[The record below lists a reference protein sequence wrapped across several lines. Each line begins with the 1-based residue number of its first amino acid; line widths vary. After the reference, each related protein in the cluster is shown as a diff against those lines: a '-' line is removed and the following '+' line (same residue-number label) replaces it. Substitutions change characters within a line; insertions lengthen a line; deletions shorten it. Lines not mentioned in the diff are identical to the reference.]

1 MLLEAEQETKPSS
14 AEQIYY
20 LYKMEEEKKAA
31 QRKQTCKR
39 NIANALVIA
48 AGYLLIYVIGRFIWC
63 DIRESTLMG
72 WLLFVRP
79 SGEHSYL
86 YGWLLSSNLFWYAM
100 VISVL
105 PSVWGRLRFSVTTTV
120 GFLVGIIGGMIFGP
134 YPEGAAIGHS
144 HYGWAIWGAVYM
156 ISIVVGI
163 ASLRCRSSLINK
175 HD

>member
-63 DIRESTLMG
+63 DIRESTLIG

-100 VISVL
+100 VISIL
-105 PSVWGRLRFSVTTTV
+105 PSVWGRFRFSVTTTV

-163 ASLRCRSSLINK
+163 ASLRCRSSRFNK